1 MPSTINKRVF
11 SEPDG
16 RPVSIFYF
24 GIAVV
29 FLSMYVYFTWVLG
42 SEDAI
47 SFPLVMGAG
56 FALQG
61 IAESR
66 PESRRRTAGV
76 LRLTAILVY
85 LSALAATVLTPGFL
99 FG

>member
-1 MPSTINKRVF
+1 MRSTISKRVF

-16 RPVSIFYF
+16 RPVSLFYS

-29 FLSMYVYFTWVLG
+29 FLSMYVYFAWVLG
-42 SEDAI
+42 SEDGVL
-47 SFPLVMGAG
+47 FPLLMGAG

-61 IAESR
+61 VAESR
-66 PESRRRTAGV
+66 PEGRRQTAGV

-85 LSALAATVLTPGFL
+85 LGALVATVLTPGFL